1 MTAPS
6 RDRIL
11 IVESDPTIGNVI
23 ANQALQACGYQTFVV
38 GDASTAIGRIAQVMP
53 DLIISNLDL
62 PGLSGKDL
70 AVALSAQGIS
80 IPVIIIAKKGEEANI
95 VHAFRVGAVDYLLWP
110 CREAEI
116 VNTVERVLRQV
127 HERREREQL
136 QRQLERT
143 NLELQQRVRELTT
156 IFAIG
161 KAVTSITNQALLFE
175 RLLEGA
181 IKLTQAETGWFLVR
195 EGSGKTFRLAAQHN
209 LPASLAEKLHQA
221 WDDGLSSLIA
231 MSGETLSIHG
241 EPLRRYKI
249 SDLGQSALIVPIK
262 ARKQVMGL
270 LVMMHKQP
278 VQFTPSE
285 QHLLEAMADFASI
298 SMVNAQL
305 IHAVEERAQKLE
317 SAADAARTAGKV
329 NREILEKTKEE
340 LRSAVELAG
349 ENLKRLGNE
358 PNTRWY
364 ATNRLYF
371 INVLDQLEKLRQ
383 ITEAI
388 VPLQELK
395 AADQLAASTNLAEI
409 VRKTASAFQPL
420 ARQNNLTLSVE
431 IASDPVQSKVDAGQM
446 TQVLNGLLSNAIRSC
461 KPGCKVILHLEKNP
475 DGAAHI
481 ILSSSA
487 GSFDEQKINQAFDLP
502 EGVQQDP
509 RSQKF
514 GGIGIGLNLI
524 KEVITGQQGKIW
536 IESQTGQGSQFHI
549 TLPGPKTS

>member
-1 MTAPS
+1 M
-6 RDRIL
+6 
-11 IVESDPTIGNVI
+11 IVESDPAISNVI
-23 ANQALQACGYQTFVV
+23 ASQALQACGYQTFVV
-38 GDASTAIGRIAQVMP
+38 GDASTAIERIVQVMP
-53 DLIISNLDL
+53 DLVISNLDL

-70 AVALSAQGIS
+70 VVALSAQGIS

-95 VHAFRVGAVDYLLWP
+95 VHAFRVGAMDYLLWP

-136 QRQLERT
+136 QHQLQQT
-143 NLELQQRVRELTT
+143 NQELQQRVRELTT

-161 KAVTSITNQALLFE
+161 KAVTSITNQAMLFE

-209 LPASLAEKLHQA
+209 LPAPLAGLLHQA
-221 WDDGLSSLIA
+221 WDDGLSSLVA

-241 EPLRRYKI
+241 EPLKRYKI
-249 SDLGQSALIVPIK
+249 SNLGQSALIVPIK

-270 LVMMHKQP
+270 LVMVREQA
-278 VQFTPSE
+278 VQFTASE

-305 IHAVEERAQKLE
+305 FHTVEERAQKLE
-317 SAADAARTAGKV
+317 SAAEGARTAGKV

-340 LRSAVELAG
+340 LRAAVELAG
-349 ENLKRLGNE
+349 ENLNRLGND

-371 INVLDQLEKLRQ
+371 INLLEQLEKLKR
-383 ITEAI
+383 ITDAI
-388 VPLQELK
+388 VPLQEVK
-395 AADQLAASTNLAEI
+395 GPDRPAAPANLAEI
-409 VRKTASAFQPL
+409 IRKTANAFQPL
-420 ARQNNLTLSVE
+420 ARENQLTLSVE
-431 IASDPVQSKVDAGQM
+431 IANDPVQSRADGGQM
-446 TQVLNGLLSNAIRSC
+446 TQVLNGLLSNAIKSC
-461 KPGCKVILHLEKNP
+461 NPGGKVILRLEKNP

-481 ILSSSA
+481 ILNCSG
-487 GSFDEQKINQAFDLP
+487 GSIDP
-502 EGVQQDP
+502 QQDTQ
-509 RSQKF
+509 SKKF
-514 GGIGIGLNLI
+514 GGIGIGLGLI
-524 KEVITGQQGKIW
+524 KEVITSQQGKIW
-536 IESQTGQGSQFHI
+536 VESPTGQGSRIHI
-549 TLPGPKTS
+549 TLPGEKIS

>member
-1 MTAPS
+1 MTSPS

-11 IVESDPTIGNVI
+11 IVESDPAISDVI

-38 GDASTAIGRIAQVMP
+38 GDASTAIGRIVQVMP

-136 QRQLERT
+136 QRQLQQT
-143 NLELQQRVRELTT
+143 NQELQQRVRELTT
-156 IFAIG
+156 IFAVG

-181 IKLTQAETGWFLVR
+181 VRLTQAETGWFLVR
-195 EGSGKTFRLAAQHN
+195 EDNGKTFRLVAQHN
-209 LPASLAEKLHQA
+209 LPAPLAEHLHQA
-221 WDDGLSSLIA
+221 WDDGLSSLVA

-241 EPLRRYKI
+241 EPLKRYKI
-249 SDLGQSALIVPIK
+249 SALGQSALIVPIK
-262 ARKQVMGL
+262 ARKEVMGL
-270 LVMMHKQP
+270 LVMMRKLAA
-278 VQFTPSE
+278 QFTPSE

-305 IHAVEERAQKLE
+305 FHAVEQRAQKLE
-317 SAADAARTAGKV
+317 SAAETARTSGKV

-340 LRSAVELAG
+340 LRAAVELAR
-349 ENLKRLGNE
+349 ENLNRLGND

-371 INVLDQLEKLRQ
+371 INILDQLEKLKR
-383 ITEAI
+383 ITEAT
-388 VPLQELK
+388 VPLQELNAPDQP
-395 AADQLAASTNLAEI
+395 AAPVNLAEI
-409 VRKTASAFQPL
+409 VRKSANTFQPL
-420 ARQNNLTLSVE
+420 AHQNNLTLSVE
-431 IASDPVQSKVDAGQM
+431 IANDPVHCRVDPGQLA
-446 TQVLNGLLSNAIRSC
+446 QVLNGLLSNAVKSC
-461 KPGCKVILHLEKNP
+461 NPGCRVTLRLEKNP

-481 ILSSSA
+481 IVSSSGG
-487 GSFDEQKINQAFDLP
+487 GSDQPQQAQP
-502 EGVQQDP
+502 
-509 RSQKF
+509 QKF
-514 GGIGIGLNLI
+514 GGIGIGLSLI
-524 KEVITGQQGKIW
+524 KEVISGQQGKIW
-536 IESQTGQGSQFHI
+536 VESPTGQGSRFHI
-549 TLPGPKTS
+549 TLPSV